1 MLNLSLAGP
10 RDRLLE
16 RLIDK
21 AIEQGVTVIG
31 AIDPVAP
38 DDSFPATHPN
48 VIAVASVGTPDPHG
62 RAILA
67 PGDQVLTTMPN
78 ASWGFVSGSSFA
90 AAQVTG
96 IAALLL
102 ERSPGLKP
110 EDISALLHEHS
121 RQIGSAGEAFTL
133 DACAALASV
142 SASRDCHCCGA
153 TANRRVRQQAGI
165 PPS

>member
-1 MLNLSLAGP
+1 
-10 RDRLLE
+10 
-16 RLIDK
+16 
-21 AIEQGVTVIG
+21 
-31 AIDPVAP
+31 
-38 DDSFPATHPN
+38 
-48 VIAVASVGTPDPHG
+48 
-62 RAILA
+62 
-67 PGDQVLTTMPN
+67 MPN

-110 EDISALLHEHS
+110 EDISALLHEHR
-121 RQIGSAGEAFTL
+121 RQTGSAGEAFTL

-153 TANRRVRQQAGI
+153 TANLRVRQQAGI